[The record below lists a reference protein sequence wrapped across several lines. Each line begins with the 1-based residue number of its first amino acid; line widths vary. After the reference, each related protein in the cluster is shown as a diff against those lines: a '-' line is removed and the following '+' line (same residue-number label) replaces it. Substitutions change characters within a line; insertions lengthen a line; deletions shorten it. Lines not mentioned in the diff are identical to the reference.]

1 MKIKI
6 YADGA
11 DYKSIIRLNKSVN
24 ISGFTTNPTLM
35 RKSGVKDYS
44 FFAKKV
50 LKQVKNK
57 PISFEVFSD
66 DFQEMKKQARIINSW
81 GSNVYVKIPICN
93 TKGEST
99 VPLIAKLSSQKI
111 KINVTAMMSF
121 EQAKN
126 VIDNVHPG
134 ADIILSVF
142 AGRIADTGRDPED
155 IMTKINNYII
165 QSKKDKFKTLWASV
179 REIFNLFQAER
190 TKTNIITLTP
200 EILDKIKL
208 RNKDLHQYSI
218 ETAKMFYE
226 DGLKNSLNI

>member
-35 RKSGVKDYS
+35 RKSGIKDYS

-93 TKGEST
+93 TKGVPST
-99 VPLIAKLSSQKI
+99 EVIRSLSYSGIKL
-111 KINVTAMMSF
+111 NVTAVLTYQ
-121 EQAKN
+121 QAITVIKN
-126 VIDNVHPG
+126 LDHKVPS
-134 ADIILSVF
+134 IISIF
-142 AGRIADTGRDPED
+142 AGRIADTGRDPT
-155 IMTKINNYII
+155 IVIRKIINYLNYKRSHKISI
-165 QSKKDKFKTLWASV
+165 LWAST
-179 REIFNLFQAER
+179 RELYNIFQA
-190 TKTNIITLTP
+190 TKAGCSIITIP
-200 EILDKIKL
+200 NNILDKISMINNNLNKL
-208 RNKDLHQYSI
+208 TV
-218 ETAKMFYE
+218 ETVKMFRE
-226 DGLKNSLNI
+226 DAIKSKFKI